1 MDSNDTKLWG
11 VNMQKLL
18 QAKKDGFTLLTAVIA
33 FLLLLVMGAGLL
45 SMCLKSRI
53 FSTRTASDITVSPT
67 KGPSVSPPASKATQK
82 VLISSIVYSVDK
94 ASVVIDDRIV
104 HEGDTVGGVTVVKIF
119 KDRVVFE
126 KKDAGTTLRWTE
138 KIR

>member
-1 MDSNDTKLWG
+1 
-11 VNMQKLL
+11 MQKLL
-18 QAKKDGFTLLTAVIA
+18 QAKNDGSSILSAVVA
-33 FLLLLVMGAGLL
+33 FLLLFAMGAGLL
-45 SMCLKSRI
+45 GMCLKSRI
-53 FSTRTASDITVSPT
+53 FSARTAMDITVNPT
-67 KGPSVSPPASKATQK
+67 QGPSVSPPASQAAQK

-104 HEGDTVGGVTVVKIF
+104 HEGDAVGGVTVVKIF

-126 KKDAGTTLRWTE
+126 KEDAGTTLRWTG

>member
-1 MDSNDTKLWG
+1 
-11 VNMQKLL
+11 MQKLL

-33 FLLLLVMGAGLL
+33 FLLLLAMGAGLL

-53 FSTRTASDITVSPT
+53 FSARTTSDITVNPT

-82 VLISSIVYSVDK
+82 VLISSIVYSADK

-119 KDRVVFE
+119 KDRVLFE
-126 KKDAGTTLRWTE
+126 KENAGTTLRWTE